1 LRAFVIL
8 ASLSLGLALWEKTM
22 GRRNPR
28 CAAIAVAAASALLA
42 PPSAAEET
50 WPVRPMTMIV
60 PYAAGGTVDPIGRV
74 LAAGLSQVLGQR
86 VIVENVGGAGG
97 TVGTNRVA
105 KAAPDGYQ
113 FVFGS
118 GGSFAQS
125 QSLYRHPAY
134 NTLTDFAPVALVAQ
148 QPVLLVAR
156 RDLPVHDLREFIA
169 YAKANDGKM
178 VYGSPGVGSLNQL
191 GCVLVNAA
199 IGVQV
204 THVAYRGG
212 GPAMQD
218 LIGGRTDYQCPND
231 VLAAPLIAAG
241 TIKGIAVL
249 SRERSIVLPEL
260 ATAQEQGLTDL
271 DVSNWFAVAL
281 PRATPEAIVR
291 KLHAATIAALETP
304 AVQEQMKRIGGNV
317 VAPERRSPEYLQKFM
332 ASEIARWGAV
342 IKQNALALD

>member
-1 LRAFVIL
+1 LQPEVAQAAWEETMSRRSLVREASAIAATL
-8 ASLSLGLALWEKTM
+8 AIFTV
-22 GRRNPR
+22 P
-28 CAAIAVAAASALLA
+28 CAA
-42 PPSAAEET
+42 EDT
-50 WPVRPMTMIV
+50 WPTRPMTMII
-60 PYAAGGTVDPIGRV
+60 PFAAGGSVDPLGRV
-74 LAAGLSQVLGQR
+74 LASGLSQVLGQR

-156 RDLPVHDLREFIA
+156 KDLPVRGLQEFIA
-169 YAKANDGKM
+169 YAKANEGKM
-178 VYGSPGVGSLNQL
+178 QYGSPGVGSLNHL
-191 GCVLVNAA
+191 GCVLLNAA
-199 IGVQV
+199 IGIHVM
-204 THVAYRGG
+204 HVAYRGG

-231 VLAAPLIAAG
+231 VLAAPLITAG

-249 SRERSIVLPEL
+249 SRERSTALPDL
-260 ATAQEQGLTDL
+260 ATAAEQGVA
-271 DVSNWFAVAL
+271 DVDVANWFALAL
-281 PRATPEAIVR
+281 PRATAPDIVR
-291 KLHAATIAALETP
+291 KLNVATLAALDTP
-304 AVQEQMKRIGGNV
+304 AVQEQMGKIGGNL
-317 VAPERRSPEYLQKFM
+317 VASERRSPEYLQKFFE
-332 ASEIARWGAV
+332 SEIARWAPV
-342 IKQNALALD
+342 VRQNALVLD

>member
-1 LRAFVIL
+1 
-8 ASLSLGLALWEKTM
+8 M

-28 CAAIAVAAASALLA
+28 RDTIAIAATFALLA
-42 PPSAAEET
+42 PPCAAGET
-50 WPVRPMTMIV
+50 WPTRPMTMVV

-105 KAAPDGYQ
+105 KATPDGYQ

-156 RDLPVHDLREFIA
+156 KDLPVRDLREFIA

-199 IGVQV
+199 IGIQV

-249 SRERSIVLPEL
+249 SREHSTVLPDL
-260 ATAQEQGLTDL
+260 ATAQEQGTDL
-271 DVSNWFAVAL
+271 DVSNWFALAL
-281 PRATPEAIVR
+281 PRATPDAIVR
-291 KLHAATIAALETP
+291 KLHAATVAALETP

-317 VAPERRSPEYLQKFM
+317 VAPERRSPEYLQKFI

-342 IKQNALALD
+342 IRQNALALD

>member
-1 LRAFVIL
+1 MSRRGLRRDTIGIAATFAF
-8 ASLSLGLALWEKTM
+8 
-22 GRRNPR
+22 
-28 CAAIAVAAASALLA
+28 LA
-42 PPSAAEET
+42 PPCAADEN
-50 WPVRPMTMIV
+50 WPTRPMTMIV
-60 PYAAGGTVDPIGRV
+60 PYAAGGTVDPLGRV

-156 RDLPVHDLREFIA
+156 KDLPVRDLQEFIA
-169 YAKANDGKM
+169 YTKANEGKM
-178 VYGSPGVGSLNQL
+178 QFGSPGVGSLNHL
-191 GCVLVNAA
+191 GCVLLNAA
-199 IGVQV
+199 IGVHV

-231 VLAAPLIAAG
+231 VLAAPLITSG
-241 TIKGIAVL
+241 TIKGVAVL
-249 SRERSIVLPEL
+249 SRERSTVLPDL
-260 ATAQEQGLTDL
+260 ATAQEQGLADL
-271 DVSNWFAVAL
+271 DVSNWFALAL
-281 PRATPEAIVR
+281 PRATSPSIVR
-291 KLHAATIAALETP
+291 KLHDATIAALDTP
-304 AVQEQMKRIGGNV
+304 AVQEQMKKIGGNV
-317 VAPERRSPEYLQKFM
+317 VAPERRSPEYLQTFF

-342 IKQNALALD
+342 VKQNALALD

>member
-1 LRAFVIL
+1 MREATAIAATL
-8 ASLSLGLALWEKTM
+8 AIFA
-22 GRRNPR
+22 PP
-28 CAAIAVAAASALLA
+28 CAAD
-42 PPSAAEET
+42 ET
-50 WPVRPMTMIV
+50 WPSRPMTMVV
-60 PYAAGGTVDPIGRV
+60 PYAAGGTVDPLGRV

-118 GGSFAQS
+118 IGSFAQS
-125 QSLYRHPAY
+125 QSLYRHPPY

-148 QPVLLVAR
+148 QPILLVAR
-156 RDLPVHDLREFIA
+156 KDLPVANLQEFIA
-169 YAKANDGKM
+169 YTRRNEAM
-178 VYGSPGVGSLNQL
+178 MQYGSPGVGSGNHFA
-191 GCVLVNAA
+191 CVLLSAA
-199 IGVQV
+199 IGVHV

-249 SRERSIVLPEL
+249 SRERSHAIPDL
-260 ATAQEQGLTDL
+260 ATAEEQGLADL
-271 DVSNWFAVAL
+271 DVSNWFALAL
-281 PRATPEAIVR
+281 PKATPPAIVR
-291 KLHAATIAALETP
+291 RLNEATLAALDTP
-304 AVQEQMKRIGGNV
+304 AVQEQMKKIGGNL
-317 VAPERRSPEYLQKFM
+317 VAPERRSAEYLQGFL
-332 ASEIARWGAV
+332 ASEIARWGKV
-342 IKQNALALD
+342 VKQNALALD